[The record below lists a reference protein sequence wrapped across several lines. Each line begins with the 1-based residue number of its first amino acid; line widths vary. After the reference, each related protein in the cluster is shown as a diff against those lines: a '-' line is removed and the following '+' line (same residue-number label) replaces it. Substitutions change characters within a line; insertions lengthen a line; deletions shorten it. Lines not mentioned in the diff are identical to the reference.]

1 MTTGP
6 SAALSGELL
15 PADRPPPPTGAAA
28 AGGRLAQLLRGWL
41 IEYPSTHTIDAYRRD
56 LDLWLDF
63 CAASGLDPLGATLTA
78 AHVAGWLKA
87 RAGAGEKTATR
98 ARRLAAVSA
107 FYGWLA
113 ARGHRPLPNP
123 VAALEPKKK
132 PAMTATTPT
141 GSLTREQA
149 AALLAAADRHQGV
162 SGPRAA
168 AVVALLLYCGLRV
181 GELVGATTDQLGHD
195 RGHRVLWL
203 VGKGGKP
210 RPVPIP
216 APVARRVDAYQAG
229 RTGPDRLPARPGQPG
244 ADRRPLVATAAGQ
257 PLDRGAVWRLLRSL
271 ARRAGIPVT
280 MSPHVLR
287 ATCATLGRDA
297 GASLDELQELLGHAD
312 VRTTRA
318 YDKAA
323 QRLDRSPVY
332 QLARYLHEDNPA
344 EASPPAR
351 DAAVA

>member
-1 MTTGP
+1 MT
-6 SAALSGELL
+6 ALAGQLL
-15 PADRPPPPTGAAA
+15 PAGAPLPTAAA
-28 AGGRLAQLLRGWL
+28 AGGTGAELERLLRAWL
-41 IEYPSTHTIDAYRRD
+41 IEYPSAHTIDAYRRD
-56 LDLWLDF
+56 LDMWLDF
-63 CAASGLDPLGATLTA
+63 CAASGLDPLGAKLTA
-78 AHVAGWLKA
+78 THIAAWLKA
-87 RAGAGEKTATR
+87 RAAAGEKTATR

-107 FYGWLA
+107 FYSWLA

-149 AALLAAADRHQGV
+149 AALLAVADRHRGP

-181 GELVGATTDQLGHD
+181 GELVGATVTQLGHD

-216 APVARRVDAYQAG
+216 PPVARRVDAYLAV
-229 RTGPDRLPARPGQPG
+229 RTDLDRLPAHRDQAG
-244 ADRRPLVATAAGQ
+244 AEHRPLLATASGR
-257 PLDRGAVWRLLRSL
+257 PLDRGAVWRLLRCL

-297 GASLDELQELLGHAD
+297 GAGLDELQELLGHAD

-332 QLARYLHEDNPA
+332 QLARYLHEDTPA
-344 EASPPAR
+344 AHPPPA
-351 DAAVA
+351 DTAAVA